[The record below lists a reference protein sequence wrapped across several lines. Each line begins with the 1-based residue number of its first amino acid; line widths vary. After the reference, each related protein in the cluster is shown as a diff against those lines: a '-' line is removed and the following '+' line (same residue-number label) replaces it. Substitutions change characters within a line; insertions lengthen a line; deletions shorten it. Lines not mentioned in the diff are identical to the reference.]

1 MTVRVPPTAAGGASE
16 VFTVDFRETAPGL
29 ASKTMFVDDPL
40 AAQIGGLS
48 VGVPG
53 ELRGLEAA
61 HSLWGQLPWSEL
73 VEPSAELAA
82 GWKVDVELAKRLQI
96 PVGDYRRTPS
106 PHAHASQEY
115 SKFILASKDWS
126 DIFAPE
132 GELLLEGETIRRTN
146 YSRTLDTIANEGAGA
161 FYEVEFHFFYGN
173 PI

>member
-16 VFTVDFRETAPGL
+16 VFAVDFRETAPGL

-73 VEPSAELAA
+73 VEPSVELAA

-96 PVGDYRRTPS
+96 PVGDCRRTPPPLLMHHRS
-106 PHAHASQEY
+106 TRSSYLPAKTGVTYLLPRGSSFSRGKLFGGQITPAHSTQLQ
-115 SKFILASKDWS
+115 I
-126 DIFAPE
+126 
-132 GELLLEGETIRRTN
+132 
-146 YSRTLDTIANEGAGA
+146 
-161 FYEVEFHFFYGN
+161 EVPGLFTR
-173 PI
+173 